1 MPRLKYDLDDLYI
14 FSLVVKFK
22 GFSAAAHAAGIPKSR
37 VSRRVSHLEEQ
48 LGVRLLNRTSRQI
61 SLTHIGKMFYDY
73 SLKITQE
80 AHQAQIA
87 VSNIQGVPSGVV
99 KLTAPTALSNF
110 VLSQAIPEFMKK
122 YPEIKII
129 AYSDNQETNLI
140 LNGIDFAIRGID
152 QSLPSSSLIQ
162 VPLCQIS
169 WGLFATPEYILKNGE
184 IADVHELKEH
194 NILLFNQQGK
204 HPDIITLYDK
214 NNEEVLIETT
224 KALESD
230 DVQIIKQST
239 LNHVGI
245 ACLPYYS
252 VRGEVSNGALVHIL
266 PQWKSRNGRL
276 VILYPSRNGISL
288 ATKLLLEYIK
298 QELPRI
304 AN

>member
-22 GFSAAAHAAGIPKSR
+22 GFSAAAHAARIPKSR
-37 VSRRVSHLEEQ
+37 VSRRISHLEEQ

-61 SLTHIGKMFYDY
+61 SLTHIGNIFYDY

-99 KLTAPTALSNF
+99 RLTAPTALSNF
-110 VLSQAIPEFMKK
+110 ILSKAIPDFMNK
-122 YPEIKII
+122 YPEIKVI

-152 QSLPSSSLIQ
+152 NDLPSSSLIQ
-162 VPLCQIS
+162 APLCQVT
-169 WGLFATPEYILKNGE
+169 WGLFATPDYIIKNGE
-184 IADVHELKEH
+184 INDVHELKER
-194 NILLFNQQGK
+194 NVLLFNQQGK
-204 HPDIITLYDK
+204 NPDVITLYDK
-214 NNEEVLIETT
+214 YNEEVLIETKKT
-224 KALESD
+224 LESD

-245 ACLPYYS
+245 ACLPIYS
-252 VRGEVSNGALVHIL
+252 VRDEISNGALVHIL

-276 VILYPSRNGISL
+276 TILYPSRNGLSL
-288 ATKLLLEYIK
+288 ATKLMLEYIK
-298 QELPRI
+298 LELPRI
-304 AN
+304 VN

>member
-22 GFSAAAHAAGIPKSR
+22 GFSAAADAARIPKSR
-37 VSRRVSHLEEQ
+37 VSRRVSHLEEK

-61 SLTHIGKMFYDY
+61 SLTHIGKIFYDY

-87 VSNIQGVPSGVV
+87 VSNTQDVPSGVV
-99 KLTAPTALSNF
+99 RLTAPMALSNF

-122 YPEIKII
+122 YPEIKVI

-152 QSLPSSSLIQ
+152 DSLPSSSLIQ

-169 WGLFATPEYILKNGE
+169 WGLFATPEYIIENGAIE
-184 IADVHELKEH
+184 DVHDIKGC
-194 NILLFNQQGK
+194 NILLFNQQEK
-204 HPDIITLYDK
+204 KQNILTLYDK
-214 NNEEVLIETT
+214 SDEEILIEAT
-224 KALESD
+224 KVLECD

-239 LNHVGI
+239 LHHVGI
-245 ACLPYYS
+245 ACLPNYS
-252 VRGEVSNGALVHIL
+252 VRDEVLSGTLIHLL
-266 PQWKSRNGRL
+266 PQWKSRSGRL
-276 VILYPSRNGISL
+276 VILYPSRNGLSL
-288 ATKLLLEYIK
+288 ATKLLLEYFKLEI
-298 QELPRI
+298 PRI
-304 AN
+304 TG